1 MKFKGLVWGFT
12 ILLILISLWELSY
25 TWVVRSYEGK
35 VKEQATRLVKNQTAG
50 MSQDDKDAVIKEKTL
65 RIWNYL

>member
-35 VKEQATRLVKNQTAG
+35 VKEQATRLVKNQTAN
-50 MSQDDKDAVIKEKTL
+50 MSQDDKDAVIKEKHFVS
-65 RIWNYL
+65 